1 MSDTIRILI
10 VDDDRNVCKLL
21 RQYFESV
28 DYEVCEAHDIR
39 QAREKL
45 AAQPYN
51 LAMLDVYFDGKAV
64 GTDLAREIRDA
75 HNCGIIMI
83 SGLADRKERISLL
96 NAAVDDTISKPL
108 EQDEV
113 LARARA
119 VLRRYGVGAGT
130 VSDTKNGAPGVMA
143 TFAGWVLNLKRHDL
157 TSPQGKLVQLTM
169 GEFNL
174 LCQFVKHP
182 NEVLSRE
189 QIIEMDSTIQSTS
202 PPDRAVDMRIS
213 RLRYRLVQ
221 ESPGDLELIRTV
233 RGAGYM
239 LTTDV
244 VWSNGDGAPS
254 R

>member
-1 MSDTIRILI
+1 MSDTVRILI
-10 VDDDRNVCKLL
+10 VDDDKNVCNLL
-21 RQYFESV
+21 RQYFEDA
-28 DYEVCEAHDIR
+28 DYKVCEAHDIK

-45 AAQPYN
+45 AAQPFN

-64 GTDLAREIRDA
+64 GTDLAREIREA

-96 NAAVDDTISKPL
+96 NSAVDDTISKPL

-119 VLRRYGVGAGT
+119 VLRRYGVAS
-130 VSDTKNGAPGVMA
+130 VQEKKNGAAPGVIA

-157 TSPQGKLVQLTM
+157 TSPRGTLVQLTM

-174 LCQFVKHP
+174 LCHFAKHP

-189 QIIEMDSTIQSTS
+189 QIIEMDTTIQSTS

-213 RLRYRLVQ
+213 RLRYRLAQ
-221 ESPGDLELIRTV
+221 ESPGDVELIRTV

>member
-1 MSDTIRILI
+1 MNDTVRILI
-10 VDDDRNVCKLL
+10 VDDDRGVCKIL
-21 RQYFESV
+21 REYFEDT
-28 DYEVCEAHDIR
+28 DYLVSEAHDIEEAR
-39 QAREKL
+39 QKL

-51 LAMLDVYFDGKAV
+51 LAMLDVYFQGKAV
-64 GTDLAREIRDA
+64 GTEFAREIRQA

-83 SGLADRKERISLL
+83 SERADRKEQLSLL
-96 NAAVDDTISKPL
+96 HAAVDDTINKPL

-119 VLRRYGVGAGT
+119 VLRRYGVGTGAEK
-130 VSDTKNGAPGVMA
+130 KNGGAPGVVA

-157 TSPQGKLVQLTM
+157 TSPQGKLVPLTM
-169 GEFNL
+169 GEFSL
-174 LCQFVKHP
+174 LCNFAKQP

-189 QIIEMDSTIQSTS
+189 QIIELDSSIQSTS

-213 RLRYRLVQ
+213 RLRHRLMQ

-239 LTTDV
+239 LTADV
-244 VWSNGDGAPS
+244 VWS
-254 R
+254 

>member
-1 MSDTIRILI
+1 MSETVRILI
-10 VDDDRNVCKLL
+10 VDDDKGICNLL
-21 RQYFESV
+21 REYFGDTEYIVS
-28 DYEVCEAHDIR
+28 EAHDIEE
-39 QAREKL
+39 AREKL
-45 AAQPYN
+45 AAHPYN
-51 LAMLDVYFDGKAV
+51 LAMLDVYFHGKAV
-64 GTDLAREIRDA
+64 GTEFAREIRQS

-83 SGLADRKERISLL
+83 SERADRKEQLSMLH
-96 NAAVDDTISKPL
+96 AAVDDTISKPL

-119 VLRRYGVGAGT
+119 VLRRYGAGAGAAP
-130 VSDTKNGAPGVMA
+130 DKKNGAAPGVIA

-174 LCQFVKHP
+174 LCNFAKHP

-189 QIIEMDSTIQSTS
+189 QIIELDTSIQSTS

-213 RLRYRLVQ
+213 RLRHRLAD
-221 ESPGDLELIRTV
+221 ESPGDLDLIRTV

-244 VWSNGDGAPS
+244 DWS
-254 R
+254 